1 MRARRLASI
10 VVIAA
15 LGLGAL
21 AGCRVENGKAAFIG
35 GTTYTE
41 KQVTEIYD
49 EAAASTAPSATPQPD
64 ATSQPDAS
72 PSAPAERPV
81 TRQEVVDLLV
91 SLELGKRIV
100 ADKKLAAPQQPT
112 DPGEIASALQV
123 SPDTEYAKL
132 WASWLDVQ
140 NVIVENVPRTGL
152 TDEGI
157 MEVYQALVKANAIQ
171 AGLTVAQ
178 VREAFGAAVFAEAA
192 TLLSAALSQE
202 AERSDTEV
210 NPKYQPLGAPMAVS
224 TQQGPVFYNLPYL
237 SSDMVTDVSL

>member
-1 MRARRLASI
+1 MNRGRRLASI

-35 GTTYTE
+35 GTAYTE
-41 KQVTEIYD
+41 ERVTEIYD
-49 EAAASTAPSATPQPD
+49 EAVAAVQAQTPAPD
-64 ATSQPDAS
+64 ATAS
-72 PSAPAERPV
+72 PGPAEQPV

-100 ADKKLAAPQQPT
+100 ADKKLAAPEQPT

-171 AGLTVAQ
+171 PGLSVAQ

-202 AERSDTEV
+202 AERSDTTV
-210 NPKYQPLGAPMAVS
+210 NPKYEPLGAPMAVS
-224 TQQGPVFYNLPYL
+224 TQQGPIFYNLPYL